1 MIEVKKLNKSFKGI
15 SVLKNI
21 NLTIQDNEIYG
32 LVGPSGVGKS
42 TLLNC
47 LTGLEIYQSGS
58 IAIDGIKLE
67 TLSELK
73 LRQFRKNM
81 GMIFQNF
88 SLIGRKDA
96 FHNIALPMECWKYPK
111 NEIKNRVEELAELTG
126 IQDKLKCRPSELS
139 GGQKQRVAIARALVM
154 NPKYLLC
161 DECTSAL
168 DPKSTVAILGLLK
181 NLQQK
186 FKITI
191 IVVTHEMDVIQNLCE
206 RMAIL
211 DKGEV
216 SLTGNVKEIFENK
229 PKELKELIGED
240 NQRISI
246 TLDIE
251 DFVGVQKYL
260 NETNTQYKVSG
271 GF

>member
-1 MIEVKKLNKSFKGI
+1 MSPDVILF
-15 SVLKNI
+15 
-21 NLTIQDNEIYG
+21 
-32 LVGPSGVGKS
+32 
-42 TLLNC
+42 
-47 LTGLEIYQSGS
+47 
-58 IAIDGIKLE
+58 
-67 TLSELK
+67 
-73 LRQFRKNM
+73 
-81 GMIFQNF
+81 
-88 SLIGRKDA
+88 
-96 FHNIALPMECWKYPK
+96 
-111 NEIKNRVEELAELTG
+111 
-126 IQDKLKCRPSELS
+126 
-139 GGQKQRVAIARALVM
+139 
-154 NPKYLLC
+154 
-161 DECTSAL
+161 DEPTSAL
-168 DPKSTVAILGLLK
+168 DPEMVGEVLELMKQLAQEGMTMV
-181 NLQQK
+181 
-186 FKITI
+186 
-191 IVVTHEMDVIQNLCE
+191 VVTHEMDVIQNLCE

>member
-1 MIEVKKLNKSFKGI
+1 M
-15 SVLKNI
+15 
-21 NLTIQDNEIYG
+21 
-32 LVGPSGVGKS
+32 
-42 TLLNC
+42 
-47 LTGLEIYQSGS
+47 
-58 IAIDGIKLE
+58 
-67 TLSELK
+67 
-73 LRQFRKNM
+73 
-81 GMIFQNF
+81 
-88 SLIGRKDA
+88 
-96 FHNIALPMECWKYPK
+96 
-111 NEIKNRVEELAELTG
+111 
-126 IQDKLKCRPSELS
+126 
-139 GGQKQRVAIARALVM
+139 
-154 NPKYLLC
+154 
-161 DECTSAL
+161 
-168 DPKSTVAILGLLK
+168 GLLK

>member
-1 MIEVKKLNKSFKGI
+1 M
-15 SVLKNI
+15 
-21 NLTIQDNEIYG
+21 
-32 LVGPSGVGKS
+32 
-42 TLLNC
+42 
-47 LTGLEIYQSGS
+47 
-58 IAIDGIKLE
+58 
-67 TLSELK
+67 
-73 LRQFRKNM
+73 
-81 GMIFQNF
+81 
-88 SLIGRKDA
+88 
-96 FHNIALPMECWKYPK
+96 
-111 NEIKNRVEELAELTG
+111 
-126 IQDKLKCRPSELS
+126 
-139 GGQKQRVAIARALVM
+139 AIARALVM